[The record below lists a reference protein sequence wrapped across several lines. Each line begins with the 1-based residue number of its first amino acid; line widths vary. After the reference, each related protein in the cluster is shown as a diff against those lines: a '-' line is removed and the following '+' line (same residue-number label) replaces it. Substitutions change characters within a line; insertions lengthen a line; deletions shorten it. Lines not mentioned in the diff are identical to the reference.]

1 MALSEQEFE
10 ELRSLIGGSQTPV
23 EPVAAPKS
31 AGGGR
36 GSYLTGITNPLQY
49 IAAQRAAEAQQ
60 TQAKEKAA
68 LEREGFLSFTGRKA
82 KETLFGLGDGQGTI
96 GQNLATGILRR
107 TGVLSEEAQQYY
119 DAQQR
124 TAEREKQIEQ
134 EIAQMEG
141 RETGFI
147 PRVSQN
153 IANVARYAV
162 AEPKLFGSQ
171 IVSSMAD
178 PAQLLLGG
186 VGVPVRGAGLV
197 SNIART
203 AGGGAFA
210 GGVTAGARTFGQGDL
225 DVEQAAEEAATGGVL
240 SAGIYGAG
248 RTARAVGEVVTQ
260 PVIAIKDIVSPLK
273 QSIPKPIAE
282 LIATNN
288 DIANTFN
295 EVAQLK
301 KFYGSDFKPNLAEIT
316 KEIAVIDKAN
326 LAAKND
332 VNAILT
338 LRSNRSA
345 TEDAFIAKL
354 NSAFPASDNV
364 LDTLGKDIAKK
375 SHIEQSV
382 ISAQEDALVKQTAK
396 FKEMGGQSPL
406 ELGASARE
414 LRDLIKVDKKKYWD
428 GIFTNI
434 KNEGDNKKI
443 SMSPDNVET
452 LYTATK
458 NIPVSVFESFDPV
471 TQKAIRELN
480 RYIEVQETPGFSMLD
495 AEGRPMQVSQATV
508 KTVYDKVPF
517 SVLHDYSNAINRE
530 YSNVYTAASMGNAD
544 ARVML
549 NQVKAAKTALD
560 NGLSTLPGK
569 FGVMYKETKAKYGSD
584 FMGLFYEGFGGQ
596 LRKRNRFGESIQDSD
611 VAAKLISKP
620 EYINDFIRLNDNSP
634 LAQQAVTEALI
645 QKFMKTDS
653 VMNADGSI
661 KQDKLN
667 SFISSNTDAFNFVPS
682 ARDSFKNLQN
692 RIQSYVESKGAA
704 ELRKADIADAATAQ
718 LLKKTRLED
727 VFNTN
732 ESGAFAKPDMLT
744 KLLKASEKDK
754 TGAETSGIQRAMIDA
769 AQKQSNPSE
778 FVSKNKALF
787 DKAFTGKQAD
797 NLNMILKGI
806 DLLDTKLNVN
816 PGEKIVNYKGLAGQ
830 AVVAG
835 GLGFISPF
843 LSAGY
848 IGLSMLVG
856 RLKARKERIENAAF
870 VNVLTNPEAS
880 RDLLVNLN
888 KAKAAIASGNAKNID
903 TALGALKQTLI
914 NNGVDVGFEQQT
926 EGVALPEDTQP
937 VQQIQEPTQPQGP
950 AQELSPD
957 EFEELKKLQLNV
969 PQKERVSSIIED
981 EAAKL
986 GIPEHIE
993 LLVKLAKQ
1001 ESGYKQGA
1009 ISPKGAI
1016 GVMQLMPATA
1026 QELGVNPNDLD
1037 QNVRGGVRYWAK
1049 MLKFFNNDVKL
1060 ATAAYNAGPGNVIKA
1075 GNKVPEFKETQDYV
1089 AKIAG

>member
-1 MALSEQEFE
+1 MALSDQEFE
-10 ELRSLIGGSQTPV
+10 ELRSLIGGSQAPA
-23 EPVAAPKS
+23 EPTVAPRS

-36 GSYLTGITNPLQY
+36 GSYLTGITDPLQY
-49 IAAQRAAEAQQ
+49 IAAQRAAEVQQAQ
-60 TQAKEKAA
+60 AREKAA
-68 LEREGFLSFTGRKA
+68 LEKEGYAGYTGRKA
-82 KETLFGLGDGQGTI
+82 LETLTGTGKDRNILANIVTGGMTRLGAALGS
-96 GQNLATGILRR
+96 NP
-107 TGVLSEEAQQYY
+107 AQQEL
-119 DAQQR
+119 QQ
-124 TAEREKQIEQ
+124 AEANALREKELSDQ
-134 EIAQMEG
+134 IAQMEG
-141 RETGFI
+141 RDTGFL
-147 PRVSQN
+147 PRLGEN
-153 IANVARYAV
+153 ISNVARYAV
-162 AEPKLFGSQ
+162 QEPKLFSSQ
-171 IVSSMAD
+171 IISGLAD
-178 PAQLLLGG
+178 PAALALGA
-186 VGVPVRGAGLV
+186 VGAPVRGASLAANV
-197 SNIART
+197 ART
-203 AGGGAFA
+203 AGGGALGA
-210 GGVTAGARTFGQGDL
+210 GVESAARTFGQGAFQPESAL
-225 DVEQAAEEAATGGVL
+225 EEAALGGAI
-240 SAGIYGAG
+240 STGIYGAG
-248 RTARAVGEVVTQ
+248 RAAGAIGEAVTRPVT
-260 PVIAIKDIVSPLK
+260 AIKDIVSPLN
-273 QSIPKPIAE
+273 QPISKPIAE

-295 EVAQLK
+295 QVAQLK
-301 KFYGSDFKPNLAEIT
+301 KFYGSDFNPNLAEIT

-338 LRSNRSA
+338 LRSNRTA
-345 TEDAFIAKL
+345 TEDAFAAKL

-375 SHIEQSV
+375 SYIEQSV
-382 ISAQEDALVKQTAK
+382 ISAQEDALTKQTAK

-443 SMSPDNVET
+443 SMSPDNVKS
-452 LYTATK
+452 LYEATTK
-458 NIPVSVFESFDPV
+458 IPVSVFESFDPV

-480 RYIEVQETPGFSMLD
+480 GYINKAEDGTVTYD
-495 AEGRPMQVSQATV
+495 A
-508 KTVYDKVPF
+508 VPF
-517 SVLHDYSNAINRE
+517 SILHDYSNAINRE
-530 YSNVYTAASMGNAD
+530 YSSIYTAASMGNAD

-596 LRKRNRFGESIQDSD
+596 LGKRNRFGESIQDSD

-682 ARDSFKNLQN
+682 ARDSFTNLQN

-744 KLLKASEKDK
+744 KLLKASERDK
-754 TGAETSGIQRAMIDA
+754 TGAEASGIQRAMIDA

-778 FVSKNKALF
+778 FVSKNKVLF

-797 NLNMILKGI
+797 NLSMILKGI
-806 DLLDTKLNVN
+806 DILDTKLNVS
-816 PGEKIVNYKGLAGQ
+816 PGEKIVNYKGLAGE
-830 AVVAG
+830 AILAG
-835 GLGFISPF
+835 GLGFVSPF

-848 IGLSMLVG
+848 IGLSTLVHK
-856 RLKARKERIENAAF
+856 LKARKERLENAAF

-880 RDLLVNLN
+880 KDLLVNLN
-888 KAKAAIASGNAKNID
+888 KAKAAIASGNINNVDA
-903 TALGALKQTLI
+903 ALGALKQTLI

-926 EGVALPEDTQP
+926 EAMDLPEASQA
-937 VQQIQEPTQPQGP
+937 VQQIQQPAQPQGP
-950 AQELSPD
+950 AQGLSPD

-981 EAAKL
+981 EASKL

-1075 GNKVPEFKETQDYV
+1075 GNRVPNFKETQSYV
-1089 AKIAG
+1089 EKIAG